1 MGGQGAEVG
10 AGAGP
15 ALAAPGPS
23 PSLAGRGPAPGQ
35 GGGTPSPDQG
45 PEAEVGRRRPSQSR
59 DPAAGARDQSR
70 GPSPSRGPDPS
81 RRQRG
86 RPAGERVRREMLR
99 SPRATPNL
107 GPGHRQRKMEIQGGP
122 SPRDQIVAMH
132 LLRRT
137 GMEMKMETIDH
148 NTRKKIEGHFF
159 LLQYSHKLSVRCE
172 THLFSIWS

>member
-1 MGGQGAEVG
+1 MG
-10 AGAGP
+10 
-15 ALAAPGPS
+15 
-23 PSLAGRGPAPGQ
+23 
-35 GGGTPSPDQG
+35 
-45 PEAEVGRRRPSQSR
+45 
-59 DPAAGARDQSR
+59 DQSQDLSR
-70 GPSPSRGPDPS
+70 SPSRGPDPS
-81 RRQRG
+81 RRRRG

-159 LLQYSHKLSVRCE
+159 SISHKLSVRGE
-172 THLFSIWS
+172 THLCSIWS